1 MTAQAIKHAHQKF
14 EALEARLKLLVDGYP
29 YMDDATKKRIVMFIM
44 AHSLDLKKE
53 LDKLYTF

>member
-1 MTAQAIKHAHQKF
+1 MTAQALKHAHQKF
-14 EALEARLKLLVDGYP
+14 EELEARIKLLADSYP
-29 YMDDATKKRIVMFIM
+29 HMDEQAKKRIVMFIM

>member
-14 EALEARLKLLVDGYP
+14 EALEARMKLLVDGYP
-29 YMDDATKKRIVMFIM
+29 YMDDSTKKRIVMFIM

>member
-29 YMDDATKKRIVMFIM
+29 YMDDSTKKRIVMFIM

>member
-1 MTAQAIKHAHQKF
+1 MTAQALKHAHQKF
-14 EALEARLKLLVDGYP
+14 EALEARLKLLVDDHP
-29 YMDDATKKRIVMFIM
+29 YMDDATKKRIVMFVM

>member
-1 MTAQAIKHAHQKF
+1 MTAQALKHAHQKF
-14 EALEARLKLLVDGYP
+14 EELESRLKLLVDGHP
-29 YMDDATKKRIVMFIM
+29 YLDDATKKRIVMFIM

>member
-14 EALEARLKLLVDGYP
+14 EALEARLKLLVDDHP